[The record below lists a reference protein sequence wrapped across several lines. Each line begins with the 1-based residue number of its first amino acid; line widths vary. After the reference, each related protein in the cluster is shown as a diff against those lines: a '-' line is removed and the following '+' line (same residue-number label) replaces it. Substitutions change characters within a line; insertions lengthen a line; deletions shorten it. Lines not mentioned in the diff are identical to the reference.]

1 MERLIELSQKKIQN
15 VPTEFKRYLFKK
27 INLDNRLIGIS
38 GARGSGKTTLLLQ
51 LLVEHYSENKQAMYI
66 SLDDL
71 YFTKNELVYFAE
83 NFVKKGGKCLF
94 IDEVHKYPNW
104 SQELKNIYDNLPELK
119 VIFTS
124 SSALQIYK
132 GSHDLSRRALIY
144 NLAGLSFREFLTIKY
159 KIDFEEISLNDILEF
174 PEKISNTIT
183 NKIKPFQYFT
193 EYLKNG
199 FYPFCNDNESDY
211 QSRLLATINLV
222 IENDLL
228 AIESIDYKSIVKLK
242 KLILI
247 LPQMVPYKPNITQ
260 LAEQIETTRSTLMK
274 YLDILFRAQILFLL
288 NKDTMGINLL
298 NKPEKIYLHNPNL
311 YYALCTEQPNIGS
324 IRETFFVNQISHNH
338 KICYS
343 DSADFFVN
351 NKYTFEIGGKNKTR
365 KQIKDSENA
374 FIVKDDIE
382 YGYEN
387 VIPLYLFGFLY

>member
-27 INLDNRLIGIS
+27 INLDNRLVGIS

-51 LLVEHYSENKQAMYI
+51 LLSEYYPDNKHAMYI
-66 SLDDL
+66 SLDDI
-71 YFTKNELVYFAE
+71 YFIKNELVYFAE
-83 NFVKKGGKCLF
+83 NFVREGGKCLF

-104 SQELKNIYDNLPELK
+104 SQELKNVYDNLPELK

-144 NLAGLSFREFLTIKY
+144 NLVGLSFREFLSIKY
-159 KIDFEEISLNDILEF
+159 KIEFDEISLNDILEF
-174 PEKISNTIT
+174 SEKISNNIT
-183 NKIKPFQYFT
+183 NKIKPYQYFT
-193 EYLKNG
+193 EYLKYG
-199 FYPFCNDNESDY
+199 FYPFCFDNETDY
-211 QSRLLATINLV
+211 HSRLMSTINLV
-222 IENDLL
+222 IENDLP
-228 AIESIDYKSIVKLK
+228 AIESIDYKSILKLK
-242 KLILI
+242 KLLLI
-247 LPQMVPYKPNITQ
+247 ISQMVPFKPNISQ

-288 NKDTMGINLL
+288 NKDTFGINLL

-311 YYALCTEQPNIGS
+311 YYTLNSEQPNIGS

-338 KICYS
+338 KIYYS
-343 DSADFFVN
+343 DTADFFVD

-365 KQIKDSENA
+365 KQIKNSENA
-374 FIVKDDIE
+374 FVIKDDIE
-382 YGYEN
+382 YGFEN